1 MLLMADEK
9 TANPGDEKQFL
20 EADAGTRMASNDT
33 AGQSS
38 LQKIFTRTTEILL
51 NWGVETHG

>member
-1 MLLMADEK
+1 MADEK
-9 TANPGDEKQFL
+9 VSNLGDEKQL
-20 EADAGTRMASNDT
+20 PEADAGTRMASNDT

-38 LQKIFTRTTEILL
+38 MQKIFTRTTEILL

>member
-1 MLLMADEK
+1 MADEK
-9 TANPGDEKQFL
+9 IPNPGDYEKQSL
-20 EADAGTRMASNDT
+20 EADAGSQVANSDT

-38 LQKIFTRTTEILL
+38 LQKIFVRITEILL